1 MNRMTL
7 MATSAMRKQASVQ
20 GALNTAKTTGRY
32 IDSGLRW
39 LGRALGAGEKQLAK
53 AIDQKAKLRKLNDL
67 SVGRAYS
74 TDASELLRIKR
85 LQDAEKLAA
94 ASEGAVSKAERLAG
108 YGTAGLGIAGLTAG
122 GTALASG
129 KGDKDAEKE
138 SNKAATPAP
147 KEEEG
152 SATEVA
158 GGAANENEPK
168 AELPKS
174 NALRNSLLVGGATA
188 AGATVGGLID
198 RRNRLRGI
206 LLGGLIAGGST
217 GLGLALAGRNNA

>member
-1 MNRMTL
+1 MTV
-7 MATSAMRKQASVQ
+7 MATKALQKQASVQ
-20 GALNTAKTTGRY
+20 GLINTAKTAGRS
-32 IDSGLRW
+32 IDSGFRW
-39 LGRALGAGEKQLAK
+39 LGRALGAGKKQLAK
-53 AIDQKAKLRKLNDL
+53 AIDQKSKLRKLNDISL
-67 SVGRAYS
+67 NRTYS

-129 KGDKDAEKE
+129 KGDKDAERV
-138 SNKAATPAP
+138 
-147 KEEEG
+147 KEEDAPQPEAAG
-152 SATEVA
+152 SVA
-158 GGAANENEPK
+158 GENESK
-168 AELPKS
+168 ATQPKS
-174 NALRNSLLVGGATA
+174 NSLRNSLLVGGATA
-188 AGATVGGLID
+188 AGAAVGGLVD